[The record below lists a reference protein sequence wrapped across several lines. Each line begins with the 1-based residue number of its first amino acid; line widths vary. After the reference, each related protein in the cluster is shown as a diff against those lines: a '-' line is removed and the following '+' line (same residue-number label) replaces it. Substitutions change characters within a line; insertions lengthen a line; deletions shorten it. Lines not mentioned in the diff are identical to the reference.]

1 MLARDDDARRI
12 VTFAG
17 YLISRMAIYNFLL
30 EKLESPEVVDV
41 EDAFEPAGGI
51 HDED

>member
-1 MLARDDDARRI
+1 MLPRDDDARRI

-17 YLISRMAIYNFLL
+17 YLISRIVICNFLL
-30 EKLESPEVVDV
+30 EELQSPEVVDV